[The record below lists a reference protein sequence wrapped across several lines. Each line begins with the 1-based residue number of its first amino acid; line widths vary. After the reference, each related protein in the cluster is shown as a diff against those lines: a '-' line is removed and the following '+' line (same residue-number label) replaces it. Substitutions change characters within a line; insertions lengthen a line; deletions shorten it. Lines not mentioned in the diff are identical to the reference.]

1 MGRRKEG
8 GKEGWEGVKEG
19 REERKGGKKGKEL
32 VNVLVTGKEEKKKK
46 GSFGVRT
53 RDLLR
58 VKQT

>member
-32 VNVLVTGKEEKKKK
+32 VNVLVTGKEEKKK